1 MISGSLSVDN
11 LFAGHAGLFPTS
23 PMPSTSEGSHFV
35 PPDTNG
41 SDSVADFP
49 PIDSTPPAEPA
60 DIEKTD
66 NTPPPT
72 QNMDVNKRPQDFSS
86 ASPERT
92 TTEKAPVTQDGRK
105 TEKKTPPGTV
115 DDQPKVPQ
123 PWLAQYSA
131 NIPNDKG
138 KAATKVVP
146 KTVRQLAQL
155 LSDSA
160 VAKSPHSEANTPKPL
175 VNKPL
180 PGIVQSKTASEV
192 VLSAASRKPITAN
205 SLPGES
211 QNTDTIPS
219 SNKAPFATGIFADQ
233 QSRKQ
238 LTPEAPVD
246 ATNQATTEKPAT
258 AQTTQSAAS
267 HKMPQQ
273 ADIELMPEVPEKS
286 VGSHNEKALAPDIH
300 LSTAQ
305 AKSAESSSKP
315 VPAGLEGS
323 ADATEDQP
331 NSTARGAKTTSAL
344 SGKNGKE
351 SHPVANG
358 STSSSPLNK
367 PNTPESQLSTSQN
380 KDQGS
385 PTSRQSSGPD
395 FEPTA
400 LNNNAQ
406 PTIAERLSDTFAQ
419 TTRATNNMPSRPAPA
434 GISDQILE
442 SIHSSLRQGEQQITI
457 RLNPPELGK
466 VFIKLQEQQDQIT
479 GLLEVSRIQTR
490 YEIEHELPNM
500 IRTLQEA
507 GIQIKRLDVVV
518 SDQPEQETFRDQSLP
533 HGSFQQN
540 EFADGSNHG
549 KTSADEWLTSDAGF
563 QESAE
568 PQILTADGSINMLV

>member
-1 MISGSLSVDN
+1 
-11 LFAGHAGLFPTS
+11 
-23 PMPSTSEGSHFV
+23 MPSTSEGSHFV

-138 KAATKVVP
+138 KAATKVAP

-175 VNKPL
+175 ANKPL
-180 PGIVQSKTASEV
+180 PGIVQSKTAREV
-192 VLSAASRKPITAN
+192 VLSAAPGKPLTAN
-205 SLPGES
+205 SLPVQS
-211 QNTDTIPS
+211 QNTDTI
-219 SNKAPFATGIFADQ
+219 NQ
-233 QSRKQ
+233 QSGKQ
-238 LTPEAPVD
+238 LTPEAPLD
-246 ATNQATTEKPAT
+246 ATNQATTEKPAI
-258 AQTTQSAAS
+258 AQTTQSAAN
-267 HKMPQQ
+267 HKVPQQ
-273 ADIELMPEVPEKS
+273 ANIELMPEVPEKS
-286 VGSHNEKALAPDIH
+286 LGSHNEKVPLPDIY
-300 LSTAQ
+300 LTAAQ
-305 AKSAESSSKP
+305 AKSPDSLSQP
-315 VPAGLEGS
+315 VPAGLEES
-323 ADATEDQP
+323 DDTADSRAKSRTH
-331 NSTARGAKTTSAL
+331 GAKMTPDL
-344 SGKNGKE
+344 SGENGKE
-351 SHPVANG
+351 SRPAAN
-358 STSSSPLNK
+358 TPSSGSPLNK
-367 PNTPESQLSTSQN
+367 LTTPESQLSTSQN
-380 KDQGS
+380 KDHGS
-385 PTSRQSSGPD
+385 SASRNGSGPD
-395 FEPTA
+395 FGPTV

-406 PTIAERLSDTFAQ
+406 PPIAERLYDTFAQ
-419 TTRATNNMPSRPAPA
+419 TTRATDNMPSRPAPA

-442 SIHSSLRQGEQQITI
+442 SIHSSLRHGEQQITI

-500 IRTLQEA
+500 IRALQDA
-507 GIQIKRLDVVV
+507 GIQIKRLEVVV

-540 EFADGSNHG
+540 EFADGNNHG
-549 KTSADEWLTSDAGF
+549 KTSPDEWLTSDAGF

>member
-23 PMPSTSEGSHFV
+23 PMPSPGEGSRFV

-41 SDSVADFP
+41 SDRVADFP
-49 PIDSTPPAEPA
+49 QIDSTPPTEPA

-72 QNMDVNKRPQDFSS
+72 QNTDVNKRPQRFSP

-92 TTEKAPVTQDGRK
+92 TTEKAPVTQDAGK
-105 TEKKTPPGTV
+105 TEKKTLPDTAAE
-115 DDQPKVPQ
+115 QPNIVQ
-123 PWLAQYSA
+123 LWLAQYSL
-131 NIPNDKG
+131 NSEHDKEG
-138 KAATKVVP
+138 FAKKVGPKAA
-146 KTVRQLAQL
+146 RELAQL
-155 LSDSA
+155 LAASRAEKLTHSTG
-160 VAKSPHSEANTPKPL
+160 KSPQQPL
-175 VNKPL
+175 Q
-180 PGIVQSKTASEV
+180 GIVQGKTAPEV
-192 VLSAASRKPITAN
+192 VLPAASKEPITAN
-205 SLPGES
+205 SLTPEG
-211 QNTDTIPS
+211 QNTGTTPS
-219 SNKAPFATGIFADQ
+219 SNNPHFAAKILPNQLSG
-233 QSRKQ
+233 KQ
-238 LTPEAPVD
+238 LTPEAPLD
-246 ATNQATTEKPAT
+246 ATNQAAAEKPAT
-258 AQTTQSAAS
+258 AQTAQFAAG
-267 HKMPQQ
+267 HKVPQQ
-273 ADIELMPEVPEKS
+273 ADIELTPEVPEKS
-286 VGSHNEKALAPDIH
+286 LGSHNEKVPLPDIY
-300 LSTAQ
+300 LSAAQ
-305 AKSAESSSKP
+305 AKSPDSSSPP

-367 PNTPESQLSTSQN
+367 PNTPESQLSTSQD

-395 FEPTA
+395 FEPTV

-406 PTIAERLSDTFAQ
+406 PTIAERLSDTSTQ
-419 TTRATNNMPSRPAPA
+419 TTRATNNMPPRSAPA
-434 GISDQILE
+434 SLGDQILE

-500 IRTLQEA
+500 IRALQEA
-507 GIQIKRLDVVV
+507 GIQIKRLEVVV

-540 EFADGSNHG
+540 EFADGNNHG
-549 KTSADEWLTSDAGF
+549 KTSPDEWLTSDAGF

-568 PQILTADGSINMLV
+568 PQILAADGSINMLV